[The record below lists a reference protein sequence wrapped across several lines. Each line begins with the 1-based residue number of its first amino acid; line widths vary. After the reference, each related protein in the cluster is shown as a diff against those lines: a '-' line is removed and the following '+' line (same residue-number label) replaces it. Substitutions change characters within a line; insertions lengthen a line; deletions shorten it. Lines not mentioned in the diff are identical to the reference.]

1 MQQPEEK
8 LLDAFGVLADLQNRA
23 FEKAHQTTETLGDVK
38 RDLQEIRIDMLQ
50 IRTAL
55 QQLHTDLV
63 RVASLLAETA
73 KAETAKADSRNA

>member
-1 MQQPEEK
+1 MQPEEK
-8 LLDAFGVLADLQNRA
+8 LLDAFGVLTDLQNRS
-23 FEKAHQTTETLGDVK
+23 FEKAHQTTETLGEVK

-63 RVASLLAETA
+63 RVAYLLAENA
-73 KAETAKADSRNA
+73 QDDSKKA

>member
-1 MQQPEEK
+1 MQPEEK
-8 LLDAFGVLADLQNRA
+8 LLDAFGVLADLQNRS
-23 FEKAHQTTETLGDVK
+23 FEKAHQTTETLGNLK

-63 RVASLLAETA
+63 RVAYLLTENTQ
-73 KAETAKADSRNA
+73 ADSQQS